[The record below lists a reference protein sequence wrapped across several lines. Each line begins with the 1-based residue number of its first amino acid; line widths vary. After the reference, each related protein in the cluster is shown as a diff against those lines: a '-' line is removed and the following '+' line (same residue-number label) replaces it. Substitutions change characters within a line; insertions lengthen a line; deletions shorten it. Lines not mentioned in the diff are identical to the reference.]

1 MKSLLKSSLALA
13 IAVMMLVGLHMDV
26 EAEAPALE
34 AEAAILVDAETGEIV
49 YQDNI
54 DTSLPPASM
63 SKMMAE
69 YLVHQAIDEQSI
81 SWEDEVEISSKVAA
95 LSIRPGLANV
105 PLRESQS
112 YTVEELYEAMAVDSA
127 NGATVALAEH
137 LAGSERA
144 FVDEMNAKAEQ
155 LGMSDYKFVNAS
167 GLNNTSMAG
176 EHPSGTGADEENMMS
191 ARDTAI
197 LAYNLLNDYPE
208 ILEIA
213 SEEEVLFG
221 EGTNDEVVLENW
233 NWMLPGFEQ
242 EYEGVDGLK
251 TGSTNLAGNAFTGT
265 LERDERRY
273 ISVVMRTESRNAR
286 FTETAKLYDYGFD
299 VISENKYVEEGESLQ
314 GSSTLPV
321 SQGRNDEVAVVAGDN
336 ISAYVEEGGKEPQ
349 IDTMLDSEKVDEEG
363 NLQAPVKKGD
373 VVGTIRLQTNGTG
386 GEYLLDSMRVP
397 NRVPLIADET
407 IEEATWFSS
416 ALDNVGGLFNSIRYN
431 AGDWMKNIL

>member
-1 MKSLLKSSLALA
+1 MNSLLKSSLALF
-13 IAVMMLVGLHMDV
+13 IAVIMLAGLHMDV

-69 YLVHQAIDEQSI
+69 YLVHQAIDEQTAA
-81 SWEDEVEISSKVAA
+81 WEDEVEISSKVAA
-95 LSIRPGLANV
+95 LSTRPGLANV
-105 PLRESQS
+105 PLRESQT
-112 YTVEELYEAMAVDSA
+112 YTIEELYEAMAVDSA

-144 FVDEMNAKAEQ
+144 FVDEMNAKAEE

-167 GLNNTSMAG
+167 GLNNASMAG

-197 LAYNLLNDYPE
+197 LAYSLLHDYPE
-208 ILEIA
+208 ILDIA
-213 SEEEVLFG
+213 SEEEVVFG
-221 EGTNDEVVLENW
+221 EGTADEAVIENW
-233 NWMLPGFEQ
+233 NWMLPGFEH

-251 TGSTNLAGNAFTGT
+251 TGSTNLAGNAFAGT
-265 LERDERRY
+265 VEKDGRRY
-273 ISVVMRTESRNAR
+273 ISVVMRTDSRDAR
-286 FTETAKLYDYGFD
+286 FSETARLYDYGFD
-299 VISENKYVEEGESLQ
+299 TISENVYVEEGESLQ
-314 GSSTLPV
+314 GSSTVPV
-321 SQGRNDEVAVVAGDN
+321 SRGRGDEAAVVAGDS
-336 ISAYVEEGGKEPQ
+336 ISAYTEEGSKDPK
-349 IDTMLDSEKVDEEG
+349 IDTMLDSGKVDEEG
-363 NLQAPVKKGD
+363 NLKAPVEKGE
-373 VVGTIRLQTNGTG
+373 VVGTIRLQADGVG
-386 GEYLLDSMRVP
+386 SEYLLDSMKVP

-416 ALDNVGGLFNSIRYN
+416 ALDNVGGLFNTIRYN

>member
-13 IAVMMLVGLHMDV
+13 MGVIMLVGLHMDV
-26 EAEAPALE
+26 EAEAPVLE

-69 YLVHQAIDEQSI
+69 YLVHQAIEEQSTA
-81 SWEDEVEISSKVAA
+81 WKDEVEISSKVAA

-105 PLRESQS
+105 PLRESQT

-144 FVDEMNAKAEQ
+144 FVDEMNAKAEE

-167 GLNNTSMAG
+167 GLNNASMAG
-176 EHPSGTGADEENMMS
+176 DHPSGTGADEENMMS

-197 LAYNLLNDYPE
+197 LAYNLINDYPE

-213 SEEEVLFG
+213 SEEEVIFG
-221 EGTNDEVVLENW
+221 EGTNDQAILENW

-251 TGSTNLAGNAFTGT
+251 TGSTNLAGNAFAGT
-265 LERDERRY
+265 IERNENRY
-273 ISVVMRTESRNAR
+273 ISVVMRTNSRDAR
-286 FTETAKLYDYGFD
+286 FTETAKLYDYGYGA
-299 VISENKYVEEGESLQ
+299 ISENQYVEEGESLQ
-314 GSSTLPV
+314 GSSALPV
-321 SQGRNDEVAVVAGDN
+321 SQGRGDEVAVVAGDN

-349 IDTMLDSEKVDEEG
+349 IDTMLDSEKVDEDG
-363 NLQAPVKKGD
+363 NLKAPINKGD
-373 VVGTIRLQTNGTG
+373 VVGTIRLQTNGIG